1 MLGVLLASWWGQG
14 FAELDPALGGVC
26 EQDQFRLIRQRTVG
40 LVERCGPRTRLLNLS
55 DRMEVAMGW
64 IPSDPVPWGDA
75 DDLERRLAA
84 SSMPSELWLA
94 SSGPPQAMERKL
106 KPLQTQVVQA
116 VYSCQQRANDLSH
129 ARLLRC
135 LSEAMGHPE

>member
-55 DRMEVAMGW
+55 DRMEVAMGR
-64 IPSDPVPWGDA
+64 IPSDPVPSGNA
-75 DDLERRLAA
+75 DDLEKHLAVPPL
-84 SSMPSELWLA
+84 PSGLWLA
-94 SSGPPQAMERKL
+94 SSG
-106 KPLQTQVVQA
+106 
-116 VYSCQQRANDLSH
+116 LS
-129 ARLLRC
+129 
-135 LSEAMGHPE
+135 